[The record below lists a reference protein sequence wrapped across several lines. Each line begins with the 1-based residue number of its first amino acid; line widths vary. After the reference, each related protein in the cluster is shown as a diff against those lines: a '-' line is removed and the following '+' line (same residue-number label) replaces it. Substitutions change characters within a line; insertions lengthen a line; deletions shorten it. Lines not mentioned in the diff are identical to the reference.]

1 MSHLLLVLPLL
12 IPLFGAI
19 LCLFFWYR
27 PGAQKILSLLSQLG
41 LVSAAVWLLLQVNS
55 EEILTTQIGNWPAPF
70 GITLVADLFGSLMV
84 LSSSLVGLALLVYS
98 LRGLDAPRQRFG
110 YYPLLLMLQL
120 GIGGACLTGDLFNL
134 FVWFEVLLICCFVLI
149 SLGGTRAQLEGSIK
163 YVTINILASS
173 FLLMGIG
180 VVYGIL
186 GTLNMAELAQLVRAP
201 DTNTSLIPMAGMFF
215 LVALGIKAAV
225 FPLFFWLPASY
236 HTPPIAISAFI
247 GGLLTKVGVYA
258 LVRVFTLI
266 FAIDLDRTLPLI
278 MLISGLTMLIGVLGA
293 AAQTDFRKILSF
305 HIISQIGY
313 MIMGLSLFTPLA
325 LAGTIFFIIHNILVK
340 TNLFLISGVV
350 AQRHKSFALP
360 FLGGAYLLQPV
371 LALLFVLS
379 AFSLAGIP
387 PFSGFWG
394 KFMLAKG
401 GFEAGQWLLV
411 GTSLGVS
418 LLTVFSMTKI
428 WNEVFWKNKPQE
440 EGAPSQA
447 RELPEESPAERR
459 TRRLMYVPVL
469 FLSGL
474 IVCMGLYADPLISL
488 SQRAAE
494 QLLNSDVYIN
504 AVMYPPK

>member
-1 MSHLLLVLPLL
+1 LTNLILVLPLL
-12 IPLFGAI
+12 IPLYGAI
-19 LCLFFWYR
+19 MCLFFWYR
-27 PGAQKILSLLSQLG
+27 PGAQKIISLLSQLG
-41 LVSAAVWLLLQVNS
+41 LVGAALWMLLQVS
-55 EEILTTQIGNWPAPF
+55 EGGIASTQIGNWPAPF
-70 GITLVADLFGSLMV
+70 GITLVADLFSSLMV
-84 LSSSLVGLALLVYS
+84 LSSALVGLALMVYS
-98 LRGLDAPRQRFG
+98 LRGLDAARQRFG

-149 SLGGTRAQLEGSIK
+149 SLGGTKAQLEGSIK

-173 FLLMGIG
+173 FLLLGIG
-180 VVYGIL
+180 VVYGL
-186 GTLNMAELAQLVRAP
+186 FGTLNLAELAQLVRAP
-201 DTNTSLIPMAGMFF
+201 GTNNSLVTMAGMFF
-215 LVALGIKAAV
+215 LVAFGIKAAV

-266 FAIDLDRTLPLI
+266 FALELERTLPLI
-278 MLISGLTMLIGVLGA
+278 MLISGLTMVIGVLGA

-305 HIISQIGY
+305 HIVSQIGY
-313 MIMGLSLFTPLA
+313 MVMGLAIFTPLA
-325 LAGTIFFIIHNILVK
+325 LAGSIFFIIHNIFVK

-350 AQRHKSFALP
+350 AQRHKSFNLKY
-360 FLGGAYLLQPV
+360 LGGAYLLQPV

-401 GFEAGQWLLV
+401 GFEAGQWALV
-411 GTSLGVS
+411 ATSLAVS
-418 LLTVFSMTKI
+418 LLTIFSMTKI
-428 WNEVFWKNKPQE
+428 WNEVFWKKKVQE
-440 EGAPSQA
+440 AFADAAAPEA
-447 RELPEESPAERR
+447 PPETPSDRR
-459 TRRLMYVPVL
+459 TRQLMYVPVL

-474 IVCMGLYADPLISL
+474 VLFIGLYAEPLIAL
-488 SQRAAE
+488 THRAAE
-494 QLLNSDVYIN
+494 QLMNSELYIN
-504 AVMYPPK
+504 AVMLK